1 MVKKIIAIAFLL
13 FCISSPAAAENQ
25 SGSLN
30 LSPMLGSQVFE
41 GNQALDSS
49 TFWGINLGYNF
60 TENWGIESVFTRTKA
75 DAKDN
80 STSDTKVKTYRL
92 DLLYHVR
99 PTKKLVPYFALGFGA
114 IDSNPNNGSSRSHL
128 LFNYGVGIK
137 YFILDNLIALR
148 ADVRHLLDF
157 PEPYNNLQYSAGLT
171 FQLGRPTPAPHNR
184 AGAEDINRK
193 D

>member
-13 FCISSPAAAENQ
+13 FCISSPVAAENQ
-25 SGSLN
+25 SGALN

-60 TENWGIESVFTRTKA
+60 TENWGIEGVFTSTNA
-75 DAKDN
+75 DAKDD

-92 DLLYHVR
+92 DLLYHFM

-114 IDSNPNNGSSRSHL
+114 IDSNPDEGSSRSHL
-128 LFNYGVGIK
+128 LFNYGVGVK

-171 FQLGRPTPAPHNR
+171 FQLGRPTPAPRNR
-184 AGAEDINRK
+184 TVTEDI